1 MVGPLP
7 VLRPDIGRDMAT
19 PDSPLCSLQQTAET
33 GNACGLGPPRLQSF
47 TWGGAIDAIDVDKD
61 TKLAIL
67 SLLDALRESVKST
80 PETRISSLRI
90 QERTM
95 LAVLIVDDDRA
106 FRTVLRTLF
115 EEGSG
120 FDNCVEAANAF
131 EALDKSTQLTP
142 NLAIV
147 DFSMPEMNG
156 LQLARQLKARE
167 PALPIFMLTADYD
180 VNIEKEALAFGITA
194 VFSKLDDLTTL
205 IANARAVCGLE

>member
-1 MVGPLP
+1 
-7 VLRPDIGRDMAT
+7 
-19 PDSPLCSLQQTAET
+19 
-33 GNACGLGPPRLQSF
+33 
-47 TWGGAIDAIDVDKD
+47 
-61 TKLAIL
+61 
-67 SLLDALRESVKST
+67 
-80 PETRISSLRI
+80 
-90 QERTM
+90 M

-106 FRTVLRTLF
+106 FRTLLRTLF
-115 EEGSG
+115 EENSG

-131 EALDKSTQLTP
+131 EALDKSKQLTP
-142 NLAIV
+142 NFIV

>member
-1 MVGPLP
+1 
-7 VLRPDIGRDMAT
+7 
-19 PDSPLCSLQQTAET
+19 
-33 GNACGLGPPRLQSF
+33 
-47 TWGGAIDAIDVDKD
+47 
-61 TKLAIL
+61 
-67 SLLDALRESVKST
+67 
-80 PETRISSLRI
+80 
-90 QERTM
+90 M

-106 FRTVLRTLF
+106 FRTLLRTLF
-115 EEGSG
+115 EESSG

-131 EALDKSTQLTP
+131 EALDKSKQLTP